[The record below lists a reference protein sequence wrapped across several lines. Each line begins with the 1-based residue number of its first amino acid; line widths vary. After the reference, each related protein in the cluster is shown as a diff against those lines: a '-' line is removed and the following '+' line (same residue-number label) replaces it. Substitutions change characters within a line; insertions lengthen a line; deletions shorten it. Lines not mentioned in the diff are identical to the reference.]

1 MNILEL
7 PISKG
12 HLFFYE
18 AVVVVILL

>member
-12 HLFFYE
+12 HLFFYG